1 MRQCMFAII
10 TYDIPTDQDGK
21 KRYSKIHKLCG
32 RCGFWVNNSVFEFD
46 MDYTSFLRL
55 KHNIEQIIDSDE
67 DSVRIYIIGKK
78 RTDSNTIILGK
89 KALVESD
96 EQTFIL

>member
-1 MRQCMFAII
+1 MFAII

-55 KHNIEQIIDSDE
+55 KHNIEQIIDSGE

-78 RTDSNTIILGK
+78 RTGSNTIILGK